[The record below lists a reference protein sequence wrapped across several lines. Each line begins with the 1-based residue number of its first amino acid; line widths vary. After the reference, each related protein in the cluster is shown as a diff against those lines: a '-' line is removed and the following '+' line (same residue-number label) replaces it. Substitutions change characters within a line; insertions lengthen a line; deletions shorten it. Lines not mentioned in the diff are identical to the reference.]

1 MHLAR
6 KTLCYSL
13 SCGEC
18 VMYSD
23 PLTIKSLLFS
33 RNFFFFSSRFVFAL
47 VELLECIARDVK
59 M

>member
-6 KTLCYSL
+6 KTLCCFL

-33 RNFFFFSSRFVFAL
+33 RNYFFILSRFISAF
-47 VELLECIARDVK
+47 VELPECIARDVK